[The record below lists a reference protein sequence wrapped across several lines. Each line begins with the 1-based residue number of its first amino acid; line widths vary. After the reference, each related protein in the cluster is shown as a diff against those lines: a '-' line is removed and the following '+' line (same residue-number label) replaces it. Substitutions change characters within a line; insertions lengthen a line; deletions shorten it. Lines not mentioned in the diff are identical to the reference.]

1 MPSWRRRQAI
11 GLRQTQRLTRKY
23 NGIRRCRFLETMNR
37 DMKKRETELTDLEHL
52 EITSGAEQGGP
63 TGEVEAQSA
72 SRRVGE
78 SSSDNVEPIDAGE
91 SVSRSEF
98 DQLKADRDQLV
109 DRIARLQAEF
119 ENARKRAE
127 RERLEFRD
135 YATGSVV
142 EQFLPVLD
150 NFELALKSDSSA
162 EQLRSGV
169 GLIVKQMEDVL
180 KQMQVVPVPA
190 IGEAFDPRV
199 HEALGSVER
208 DDLPDQH
215 VAEEIRRG
223 YKLRE
228 RLLRP
233 ALVRVVHNPKQ
244 TSE

>member
-1 MPSWRRRQAI
+1 M
-11 GLRQTQRLTRKY
+11 RKQ
-23 NGIRRCRFLETMNR
+23 ET
-37 DMKKRETELTDLEHL
+37 KFTELEPL
-52 EITSGAEQGGP
+52 EITSGTEA
-63 TGEVEAQSA
+63 GERA
-72 SRRVGE
+72 
-78 SSSDNVEPIDAGE
+78 IDAAQESAPAANGE
-91 SVSRSEF
+91 IVVDAAETLSRADF
-98 DQLKADRDQLV
+98 DQLKAERDQLV

-150 NFELALKSDSSA
+150 NFELALKSDGNA
-162 EQLRSGV
+162 QQLRSGV
-169 GLIVKQMEDVL
+169 VLIVKQMEEVL
-180 KQMQVVPVPA
+180 KQMQVAAVPA
-190 IGEAFDPRV
+190 VGEAFDPRI
-199 HEALGSVER
+199 HEALGSVDR

-223 YKLRE
+223 YKLRD

-233 ALVRVVHNPKQ
+233 AMVRVAHNPKQ